1 LAKIFFSDIHSVT
14 LNYHTPSHKYK
25 SKHPLFFDTGCKL
38 ATSPLAQAPR
48 QFLPMSPPSQPFS
61 PPSKNLPLPQRLA
74 DMQVVRVR
82 HDSEVQGGGKV
93 AVRGEEA
100 KPSNI
105 PPEQERCWHN
115 GRRKNLII
123 VIGICP
129 YLTKS
134 LRWNWRIERTRTG
147 VGCQKRWPIRTLEW
161 TKWCTI
167 CYTTEKSLGHTF
179 ELCNQHRQS
188 YRLMIG

>member
-1 LAKIFFSDIHSVT
+1 
-14 LNYHTPSHKYK
+14 
-25 SKHPLFFDTGCKL
+25 
-38 ATSPLAQAPR
+38 
-48 QFLPMSPPSQPFS
+48 M
-61 PPSKNLPLPQRLA
+61 
-74 DMQVVRVR
+74 R

-105 PPEQERCWHN
+105 QPEQERCWHN
-115 GRRKNLII
+115 GRRKNFII

-147 VGCQKRWPIRTLEW
+147 VGCQKRWPISFGMDKVVYYLL
-161 TKWCTI
+161 
-167 CYTTEKSLGHTF
+167 Y
-179 ELCNQHRQS
+179 N
-188 YRLMIG
+188 

>member
-1 LAKIFFSDIHSVT
+1 
-14 LNYHTPSHKYK
+14 
-25 SKHPLFFDTGCKL
+25 
-38 ATSPLAQAPR
+38 
-48 QFLPMSPPSQPFS
+48 M
-61 PPSKNLPLPQRLA
+61 
-74 DMQVVRVR
+74 R

-105 PPEQERCWHN
+105 QPEQERCWHN
-115 GRRKNLII
+115 WRRKNFII

-167 CYTTEKSLGHTF
+167 CYTTERSWGHTF
-179 ELCNQHRQS
+179 ELCNQLCQS
-188 YRLMIG
+188 YGPMIGWLLKFSSYLILLGNFGWNKYHVQRASQQFKEKETVFKLFFYKPRIVL

>member
-1 LAKIFFSDIHSVT
+1 
-14 LNYHTPSHKYK
+14 
-25 SKHPLFFDTGCKL
+25 
-38 ATSPLAQAPR
+38 
-48 QFLPMSPPSQPFS
+48 M
-61 PPSKNLPLPQRLA
+61 
-74 DMQVVRVR
+74 R

-115 GRRKNLII
+115 GRRKNFII

-134 LRWNWRIERTRTG
+134 LRWNWRIERNWGWLSEKMAHWNGQSG
-147 VGCQKRWPIRTLEW
+147 VLFVIQLKDHEVTPLSCVISIVKV
-161 TKWCTI
+161 
-167 CYTTEKSLGHTF
+167 
-179 ELCNQHRQS
+179 
-188 YRLMIG
+188 IGQ

>member
-1 LAKIFFSDIHSVT
+1 
-14 LNYHTPSHKYK
+14 
-25 SKHPLFFDTGCKL
+25 
-38 ATSPLAQAPR
+38 
-48 QFLPMSPPSQPFS
+48 M
-61 PPSKNLPLPQRLA
+61 
-74 DMQVVRVR
+74 R

-105 PPEQERCWHN
+105 QPEQERCWHN
-115 GRRKNLII
+115 GRRKNFIV

-147 VGCQKRWPIRTLEW
+147 VGCQKRWPISFGMDKVVYYLLYVQLKDHEVTPLSCVISIV
-161 TKWCTI
+161 KV
-167 CYTTEKSLGHTF
+167 
-179 ELCNQHRQS
+179 
-188 YRLMIG
+188 IGQ